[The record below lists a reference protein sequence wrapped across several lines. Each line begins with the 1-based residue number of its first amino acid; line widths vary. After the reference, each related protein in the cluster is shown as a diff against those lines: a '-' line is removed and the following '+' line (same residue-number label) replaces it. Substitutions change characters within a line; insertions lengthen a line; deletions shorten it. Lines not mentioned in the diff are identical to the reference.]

1 MDSDKQVRLTSSLTT
16 ARCVPMSGY
25 TLDQLL
31 AWCHDDR
38 LIDTYAVRGDTVYV
52 QSGSSMK
59 TFDSGNALLYLKSL
73 IRKKSG
79 FSGDGHASGDV
90 QA

>member
-1 MDSDKQVRLTSSLTT
+1 M
-16 ARCVPMSGY
+16 AGY

-38 LIDTYAVRGDTVYV
+38 LIDTYAIRGDTVYV

-59 TFDSGNALLYLKSL
+59 TFDSGNALAYLKSL
-73 IRKKSG
+73 IRKKSE
-79 FSGDGHASGDV
+79 FSGEGRTADEMRA
-90 QA
+90 